1 MQNYV
6 FVLDANRKSC
16 DAVHPAAARI
26 LLRDGK
32 ASILRR
38 TPFTIILKETS
49 PEKPKYSYSAKF
61 DYGSRTTGI
70 AVVRERGRFRQV
82 VWACE
87 LQHQGH
93 IIKKRMDDRRS
104 QRRGRRHRKTRYRKA
119 RFNNRRRAADW
130 LPPSTESRVSN
141 IDTWAGRFRRW
152 LPLTTFAVEHV
163 KFDMQKMRNPEVSGV
178 QYQQGELAGYE
189 VRQYLLEKWGH
200 KCAYCDA
207 ENIPLQIEHIV
218 PRARGGT
225 NSVSNLTL
233 ACERCNR
240 KKGAT
245 SIEKFLAKDSERLEA
260 IKSRMHAPLKD
271 AAAVN
276 RIRWLVLDRLE
287 KYGLPIETGSGGLT
301 KYNRTKQ
308 GYGKAHFVDAACVGF
323 SGRDVDVDENLN
335 ILYVKAMGHGNRQF
349 VLCDENG
356 FPRTKPR
363 QRVRTYFGFGTGDLV
378 RANVPQGKNKGV
390 HKGRVSV
397 RETGS
402 FRINDADGINHM
414 YCKKI
419 QGGDG
424 YLYTTKKQ
432 KIEEQRKKARKKQ
445 KQSAGARIPLTTEIT
460 SILRA
465 KS

>member
-6 FVLDANRKSC
+6 FVLDANRKPC

-38 TPFTIILKETS
+38 FPFTIILKEKS

-70 AVVRERGRFRQV
+70 AVVRERGQFRQV

-93 IIKKRMDDRRS
+93 IIKKKMDDRRA

-130 LPPSTESRVSN
+130 LPPSIESRVAN

-163 KFDMQKMRNPEVSGV
+163 KFDMQKMRNPEISGV

-245 SIEKFLAKDSERLEA
+245 SIEKFLAKNSERLKA
-260 IKSRMHAPLKD
+260 IKNRMRAPLKD

-323 SGRDVDVDENLN
+323 SGRNVDVDENMD
-335 ILYVKAMGHGNRQF
+335 ILYIRAMGHGNRQF
-349 VLCDENG
+349 VRHNHLG
-356 FPRTKPR
+356 FPISKPR
-363 QRVRTYFGFGTGDLV
+363 DRVRTYFGFRTGDF
-378 RANVPQGKNKGV
+378 AYAKVPAGKYAGT
-390 HKGRVSV
+390 HRGRVSV
-397 RETGS
+397 RSSGR
-402 FRINDADGINHM
+402 FLVGKADGIK
-414 YCKKI
+414 YTCCRKI
-419 QGGDG
+419 QRGDG
-424 YLYTTKKQ
+424 YAY
-432 KIEEQRKKARKKQ
+432 AH
-445 KQSAGARIPLTTEIT
+445 S
-460 SILRA
+460 SHD
-465 KS
+465 